1 MFNKEEIAKI
11 NNQSLGEE
19 IANSISHGIGALLSI
34 AGTVI
39 AIVYAAMHGDARSV
53 VSACLYGAGLIILY
67 MSSTLY
73 HSITNIKAKK
83 VFRILD
89 HCSIY
94 ILIFA
99 SYIPVSLSLIRG
111 ATGWIL
117 FGINAGCT
125 ALGVTLTAIN
135 MKKFHKLAMVLYL
148 LMGWSIVFLG
158 VPTLITLPSV
168 ALWLLII
175 GGLSYTGGIA
185 FFAMKKPRYMHSIW
199 HFFVLA
205 GSILH
210 YFAFLFYALPYPRI
224 F

>member
-11 NNQSLGEE
+11 NNQCLGEE
-19 IANSISHGIGALLSI
+19 IANSVSHGIGALLSI
-34 AGTVI
+34 AGTVV

-73 HSITNIKAKK
+73 HSLTAIKAKK

-111 ATGWIL
+111 VTGWVL

-135 MKKFHKLAMVLYL
+135 MRKFHKLAMVLYL
-148 LMGWSIVFLG
+148 FMGWSIIFLG
-158 VPTLITLPSV
+158 IPTLTTLPSP
-168 ALWLLII
+168 ALWLLVA
-175 GGLSYTGGIA
+175 GGLCYTGGIA

-205 GSILH
+205 GSILQ
-210 YFAFLFYALPYPRI
+210 YFAFLFYALPYPRV